1 MDEGKQ
7 TVPNFPAG
15 GIHKAATSR
24 CLLGGRRELG
34 AHPRVACLFRYRAE
48 PRKCAAGMGRKGS
61 KRRGQRNVV
70 DGNKRRVTDEGGA
83 APTRET
89 LVAGGAESD
98 GPNDADRSAVMPWM
112 RWQANGLD
120 ARREHKELAE
130 WRETSFANEQF
141 EAFYRRQGL
150 LEDER
155 EWPLFL
161 AALRRPLP
169 TTFRLHGVHP
179 AAEVLRA
186 KLRAGDF
193 ALGRLP
199 QQYSAQANALRA
211 WKWRGKRLTYLC
223 RRVDSVPQCEA
234 FQIGLDRAGLRQAC
248 TKFRAVNELRELLHN
263 AMAAGAAV
271 RQEVVSMLSVLL
283 LAPKPGE
290 RVLDM
295 CAAPGS
301 KTTQLLEY
309 ARGWSG
315 LDPSTVDEPDRGGL
329 VVANDL
335 DRVLRAPALIQ
346 KFSCFAQHELAG
358 LVITTGRG
366 EHLPKPVFA
375 SNPAQQRLHA
385 EDGLTI
391 RGYDC
396 VLADVPCSGDGTIR
410 KANDVLRRWSPQA
423 GLELHSIQL
432 AILRRGLDN
441 LRVGGRLCYSTCSFN
456 PVEDEAVVAAALCAA
471 GGGSVQLLNAHDVLA
486 SSAAKHEGG
495 GKQLILRPGLTRW
508 EIANQQAFGGTGIRW
523 HSNARVAAQA
533 GMLPLEVTMWPPSS
547 AAIESA
553 GFGNDAAG
561 LHLERCARVLP
572 HDNDTGGFF
581 LALFEKNAEIPGTT
595 ERLTT
600 ACTPTQLMSTDLV
613 PLDKCEESA
622 KLRASLKQMTVPE
635 EGDNQVLQ
643 RRVWASTQGTGE
655 ILSCFVLL
663 ASYVLRERSKCWQVR
678 LRVRL

>member
-1 MDEGKQ
+1 
-7 TVPNFPAG
+7 
-15 GIHKAATSR
+15 
-24 CLLGGRRELG
+24 
-34 AHPRVACLFRYRAE
+34 
-48 PRKCAAGMGRKGS
+48 MGRKGS

-70 DGNKRRVTDEGGA
+70 GANKRRVTEGGA
-83 APTRET
+83 SPTHAT
-89 LVAGGAESD
+89 LDVGGVESDD

-130 WRETSFANEQF
+130 WRETSFTNEQF

-186 KLRAGDF
+186 KLQAGDF
-193 ALGRLP
+193 VLDHMP
-199 QQYSAQANALRA
+199 QQGSANALRS

-223 RRVDSVPQCEA
+223 RRVASVPQCEA
-234 FQIGLDRAGLRQAC
+234 YQIELDRAGLRQAC
-248 TKFRAVNELRELLHN
+248 TKFRVMKELREVLHG
-263 AMAAGAAV
+263 AMAVGAAV

-315 LDPSTVDEPDRGGL
+315 LDPSTVDEPDKGGL

-335 DRVLRAPALIQ
+335 DRVLRAPALVE
-346 KFSCFAQHELAG
+346 KFRCFAHHELAG

-366 EHLPKPVFA
+366 EQLPKPVFA
-375 SNPAQQRLHA
+375 PNPALPGLYA
-385 EDGLTI
+385 EDGITI

-423 GLELHSIQL
+423 ALELHSIQL

-471 GGGSVQLLNAHDVLA
+471 GAASVQLLNAHNVLA
-486 SSAAKHEGG
+486 SSAAEHGSG
-495 GKQLILRPGLTRW
+495 AKQLILRPGMTRW

-523 HSNARVAAQA
+523 HRNARVAAQA
-533 GMLPLEVTMWPPSS
+533 GMSPLEVTMWPPSR

-553 GFGNDAAG
+553 GFGNDATG

-581 LALFEKNAEIPGTT
+581 LALFEKTAEIPGTA
-595 ERLTT
+595 ERLTA
-600 ACTPTQLMSTDLV
+600 ACTPTDLMSTDLV
-613 PLDKCEESA
+613 PFDKCEDSA
-622 KLRASLKQMTVPE
+622 KLRATLKQVTVPE
-635 EGDNQVLQ
+635 EGDSQVLE
-643 RRVWASTQGTGE
+643 RRVWASIQGTGE
-655 ILSCFVLL
+655 ILSWFVPLDSSCL
-663 ASYVLRERSKCWQVR
+663 KRRWKCWQG
-678 LRVRL
+678 